1 MKHALKIILP
11 IILILAL
18 IIGACCFFLIARRDL
33 TESIFVYWGE
43 HFYEAGRYSRA
54 VSFYKAAMH
63 FAPKDA
69 DLAIRLADAYK
80 KSGNYTKA
88 EYTLVSAITQIPD
101 SVQLYVALSK
111 TYVEQDKLLDAETML
126 GRITNDAVRT
136 QIDALRPA
144 APVIEPE
151 SGNYSEYIDV
161 TVTGA
166 SGTVYAVCNS
176 DFPASEQDVY
186 TGPISLEAGE
196 SKIVALSVAE
206 NGLVSDAVYAGY
218 TVGNVVE
225 EVKLADAGMDAYVRE
240 LLGKTAGSAIMSDE
254 LWAVEELDLPDTVA
268 SLEDLPY
275 FTGLHSLSL
284 HHGTGLDLSVLSQL
298 PTLRALDL
306 SGCTL
311 STAAMNTIV
320 TLSELTSLNLS
331 GCAVAEIDALI
342 GLQKL
347 ETLDLSNNTVSDL
360 TALSALLAL
369 RELNLTNNPITSLS
383 NLKNCTELETLYAGQ
398 CAITRIAGLADHTK
412 LKTLVLSG
420 NKITDISA
428 LAGCTAIETL
438 DLSGNSISDISVV
451 SGFKKLV
458 DLNVSSNQITDLPQF
473 DADTP
478 LWHVDISHNQIESL
492 AGLEGN
498 LAVNFINADYNR
510 VKSVAKLESCIM
522 LVRMNLW
529 DNPVDADEVKQLQ
542 DIGILINY
550 NPNYVEPETES

>member
-54 VSFYKAAMH
+54 VAFYKAAMH

-69 DLAIRLADAYK
+69 DLAICLADAYK

-298 PTLRALDL
+298 PTLRKLDL

-529 DNPVDADEVKQLQ
+529 DNPVDADEAKQLQ

>member
-1 MKHALKIILP
+1 M
-11 IILILAL
+11 
-18 IIGACCFFLIARRDL
+18 R
-33 TESIFVYWGE
+33 
-43 HFYEAGRYSRA
+43 
-54 VSFYKAAMH
+54 

-69 DLAIRLADAYK
+69 ELAIRLADAYK

-101 SVQLYVALSK
+101 SVSLYVALSG

-126 GRITNDAVRT
+126 SRITNDAVRT

-161 TVTGA
+161 TVTGS

-206 NGLVSDAVYAGY
+206 NGLVSDAAYAGY

-225 EVKLADAGMDAYVRE
+225 EVKLADAGLDAYVRE

-254 LWAVEELDLPDTVA
+254 LWAVEALDLPDTVA
-268 SLEDLPY
+268 SLDDLSY
-275 FTGLHSLSL
+275 FTGLRSLSL
-284 HHGTGLDLSVLSQL
+284 HHGASLDLSVLSRL
-298 PTLRALDL
+298 PLLQSLDL

-320 TLSELTSLNLS
+320 TLPELTSLNLS

-342 GLQKL
+342 SLQKL

-360 TALSALLAL
+360 TALSGLLAL
-369 RELNLTNNPITSLS
+369 RELNLTNNPVTSLN

-412 LKTLVLSG
+412 LKTLVLPG
-420 NKITDISA
+420 NQITDISA
-428 LAGCTAIETL
+428 LAGCTALETL

-451 SGFKKLV
+451 SGFKQLV
-458 DLNVSSNQITDLPQF
+458 DLNVSSNQITELPQF

-498 LAVNFINADYNR
+498 LAVNFIDADYNR
-510 VKSVAKLESCIM
+510 IKSISKLESCIM
-522 LVRMNLW
+522 LVRINLW
-529 DNPVDADEVKQLQ
+529 DNPVNADEVKPLQ

-550 NPNYVEPETES
+550 NPKYVEPETES